1 MSLQQLIDGI
11 KRDHD
16 LSPNI
21 ITWRTLPAKQAD
33 LTNLPIDLAPV
44 LEKALLDQGIHNL
57 YTHQFSTWQAV
68 KAGENVVLSTPT
80 ASGKSLAYNL
90 PILDELIKHPSSR
103 ALYLYPTKAL
113 TQDQANV
120 LQQTARSVGSNLIKP
135 AIYDGDTVTGDRS
148 KIRSSANLILTN
160 PDMLHAG
167 ILPHHTLWV
176 DFLSQLKF
184 IVIDE
189 IHIYRGVF
197 GSHLANVLRR
207 LNRIAARY
215 GAFPQFIMTS
225 ATIANP
231 REHAE
236 RVIGRSARLIDED
249 GSGHGERHFMLFQPP
264 LIDPGLGL
272 RKSATPDLLKMAE
285 MTLEMG
291 VQTILF
297 ARARR
302 TVEILLKQTREILV
316 RKEKRSINDRSLIS
330 SHQVM
335 GYRSGYLSAERR
347 QIEKAL
353 REGEIRMVVATNAL
367 ELGIDIGQLDISLMF
382 GYPGTI
388 SSLRQQAG
396 RAGRGLSPSLAVLVL
411 TSGPLD
417 QYLARHTEYIF
428 GRDTEAALIDPD
440 HPLILLEH
448 LRCAL
453 FELPFSH
460 GEKFG
465 ELDIGEF
472 LEFIKESGQAYQNEG
487 KFYWMSSEYPA
498 STISL
503 RNASAN
509 ITTLVEFE
517 KDRQRVV
524 GKLDRES
531 SYWMAHPEA
540 IYLHGGEQYL
550 VKEFDLEKGL
560 VTLSRSNADY
570 YTDPERVQEIDLIQI
585 QNAQQVKGG
594 SKTLGEILVRSRVVG
609 FTKRTWG
616 SGEILEKAALEMP
629 ETNLN
634 TVGYWISLSAESLKR
649 IEKTGLWTNSPNDY
663 GKFWPMIRDQ
673 IRERDHFRCQVCGA
687 EEKLKNHHV
696 HHKTP
701 FREIIRR
708 GMAEEYNRTDSDQ
721 NLKVPQNLIDRAN
734 RLDNLVTLCESCH
747 RRVEQNVLI
756 RSGLAGLGSVL
767 KNLATLS
774 LMCDSEDLGIHFDP
788 QSSLSE
794 GSPMVVIYD
803 MVSAGIGF
811 SAKLFNDHEQ
821 LLLQALDLVEN
832 CPCDDGCP
840 ACVGPAGENGVG
852 GKSEVIAILREMV

>member
-11 KRDHD
+11 KLDPD

-21 ITWRTLPAKQAD
+21 IAWRTLPAKAAD
-33 LTNLPIDLAPV
+33 LTNLPIDLAPA
-44 LEKALLDQGIHNL
+44 LEKVIRNQGIQGL
-57 YTHQFSTWQAV
+57 YTHQFATWQAV

-90 PILDELIKHPSSR
+90 PILDGLIKNQSSR

-113 TQDQANV
+113 TQDQVGV
-120 LQQTARSVGSNLIKP
+120 LQQTATLVGSNLIKP
-135 AIYDGDTVTGDRS
+135 AVYDGDTVTKERS
-148 KIRSSANLILTN
+148 KLRSSANLILTN

-167 ILPHHTLWV
+167 ILPHHTLWI
-176 DFLSQLKF
+176 DFLSQLKI

-197 GSHLANVLRR
+197 GSHFANVIRR
-207 LNRIAARY
+207 LLRITARY
-215 GAFPQFIMTS
+215 GAFPQFIITS

-231 REHAE
+231 KEHAE
-236 RVIGRSARLIDED
+236 RVIGRSVRLIDKD
-249 GSGHGERHFMLFQPP
+249 GSSHGERHFMLFQPP

-272 RKSATPDLLKMAE
+272 RKSATPDLLKMGE
-285 MTLEMG
+285 MALEMG
-291 VQTILF
+291 VQAILF

-302 TVEILLKQTREILV
+302 TVEFLLKQTRDMLH
-316 RKEKRSINDRSLIS
+316 RKEKQSIHSGSLIK

-335 GYRSGYLSAERR
+335 GYRSGYLPAERR

-353 REGEIRMVVATNAL
+353 RDGDIRMVVATNAL
-367 ELGIDIGQLDISLMF
+367 ELGIDIGQLDISFMF

-388 SSLRQQAG
+388 SSLRQQSG

-428 GRDTEAALIDPD
+428 GRDPEAALIDPD

-453 FELPFSH
+453 FELPFNH

-465 ELDIGEF
+465 NIEIEEF
-472 LEFIKESGQAYQNEG
+472 LEFINESGQAHKNDG
-487 KFYWMSSEYPA
+487 KFYWMSSDYPA
-498 STISL
+498 SNISL
-503 RNASAN
+503 RNASAR
-509 ITTLVEFE
+509 ITTLIEFE
-517 KDRQRVV
+517 KDRQRVI
-524 GKLDRES
+524 GKLDMES
-531 SYWMAHPEA
+531 SYWMTHPNA

-550 VKEFDLEKGL
+550 VNDFDLEKGL
-560 VTLSRSNADY
+560 VTLTRSNAEY
-570 YTDPERVQEIDLIQI
+570 YTDPERVEEIDLIQI
-585 QNAQQVKGG
+585 QNAKQVKGG
-594 SKTLGEILVRSRVVG
+594 SKTLGEILVRSKVVG
-609 FTKRTWG
+609 FSKRMWS
-616 SGEILEKAALEMP
+616 SGEVIEKVALEMP

-634 TVGYWISLSAESLKR
+634 TIGYWVSLSADSLKR
-649 IEKTGLWTNSPNDY
+649 IEKAGLWTNSTNDY
-663 GKFWPMIRDQ
+663 GKFWTIIRDQ
-673 IRERDHFRCQVCGA
+673 VRKRDQFRCQVCGA
-687 EEKLKNHHV
+687 EEKIKNHHV
-696 HHKTP
+696 HHISP

-721 NLKVPQNLIDRAN
+721 QLKVPQELIDRAN
-734 RLDNLVTLCESCH
+734 RFDNLVTLCEGCH
-747 RRVEQNVLI
+747 QRVEQNVLI

-774 LMCDSEDLGIHFDP
+774 LMCDSKDLGVHFDP

-794 GSPMVVIYD
+794 GAPTVVIYD
-803 MVSAGIGF
+803 MVPAGIGF
-811 SAKLFNDHEQ
+811 SVKLFADHEQ
-821 LLLQALDLVEN
+821 LFHRALDLVKN

-852 GKSEVIAILREMV
+852 GKSEVIAILNEMI